1 MIRNKNTNFDKNN
14 IIISNKGVMKM
25 TNVLDRFLKYVKF
38 DTKSDEEST
47 SVPSTP
53 NQLVFGR
60 ELVKEMQE
68 LGLKNVSIDENGY
81 IIGELPANTDKKI
94 PVIGFIA
101 HMDTSPDM
109 SGTDVK
115 PQIIKNYDGGDIVLN
130 KELNIVL
137 SPSESPELKEY
148 VGQDLITTDGTTL
161 LGADDKAGIAEILT
175 AVEYLV
181 NHPEVTHGTIKVGFT
196 PDEEVGRGADYFDVE
211 KFGADVAYTMDG
223 GKIGELE
230 YESFNAAQAK
240 VKIKG
245 RNVHP
250 GYAAG
255 KMKNSI
261 LIANDFIGRFPA
273 DEVPERTA
281 GYDGFFHLNSMKA
294 EVEETNMQYLI
305 RDFERENFER
315 RKQLMLKVV
324 EDMNKKYG
332 EGTVILDLKDQY
344 YNMKE
349 KIDEVKYVVDI
360 AYEAMES
367 AGIVPKVKAIRGGTD
382 GSRLSFMGL
391 PTPNIFAGGENFHG
405 KFEYAPIQSLEKAVE
420 VIVKLAELYTTK

>member
-1 MIRNKNTNFDKNN
+1 
-14 IIISNKGVMKM
+14 M